1 GQIDAVVDAAHQV
14 PLLLRQAQD
23 ALRES
28 EEQFR
33 AMFDLTSVG
42 VAQADPVTGRWLAT
56 NPRMC
61 LITGYSAAEL
71 LAMRI
76 PEITHPEGRQ
86 RGRGLF
92 QGGVEG
98 EGAG

>member
-1 GQIDAVVDAAHQV
+1 MTLRENEILRQENEALRHRLAEAEQVNQALSSGEIDAVVDAAHQV

-33 AMFDLTSVG
+33 AMFDLASVG
-42 VAQADPVTGRWLAT
+42 VAQADPVTGRWLAV

-61 LITGYSAAEL
+61 LITGYPAA
-71 LAMRI
+71 
-76 PEITHPEGRQ
+76 
-86 RGRGLF
+86 
-92 QGGVEG
+92 
-98 EGAG
+98 